1 MTPWTLTRKDN
12 NATLELPADMRWR
25 DEFDWQA
32 LAQSSVQYSL
42 GGSAIIQQGTMLAG
56 RPVTLGGEWIWL
68 DRATLETLAAWAD
81 VPELEITL
89 THPDGRQLNVCF
101 ARPAL
106 SDCAPVAY
114 RAPEDGTAQYEAPT
128 IHLMTI

>member
-12 NATLELPADMRWR
+12 NATLELPGDMRWR

-32 LAQSSVQYSL
+32 LAQSQVQYSL

-68 DRATLETLAAWAD
+68 DRATLTTLAAWAD
-81 VPELEITL
+81 VPELEMTL
-89 THPDGRQLNVCF
+89 AHPDGRQLNVCF

>member
-1 MTPWTLTRKDN
+1 MFVLTRKDN

-25 DEFDWQA
+25 DEFEWQA
-32 LAQSSVQYSL
+32 LAQSAVQYSL

-68 DRATLETLAAWAD
+68 DRATLTTLAAWAD
-81 VPELEITL
+81 VPELEMTL
-89 THPDGRQLNVCF
+89 AHPDGRQLNVCF

>member
-68 DRATLETLAAWAD
+68 DRATLLTLAAWAD
-81 VPELEITL
+81 VPELEMTL

-114 RAPEDGTAQYEAPT
+114 RAPEDGTAQYDAPT

>member
-1 MTPWTLTRKDN
+1 MFVLTRKDN
-12 NATLELPADMRWR
+12 NDSLELPADMRWR

-68 DRATLETLAAWAD
+68 DRATLTTLAAWAD
-81 VPELEITL
+81 VPELEMTL
-89 THPDGRQLNVCF
+89 AHPDGRQLNVCF

>member
-32 LAQSSVQYSL
+32 LAQSQVQYSL

-89 THPDGRQLNVCF
+89 THPDGRRLNVCF

>member
-68 DRATLETLAAWAD
+68 PRATLETLAAWAD
-81 VPELEITL
+81 V
-89 THPDGRQLNVCF
+89 PDGRQLNVCF

>member
-32 LAQSSVQYSL
+32 LAQSQVQYSL

-68 DRATLETLAAWAD
+68 DRATLTTLAAWAD
-81 VPELEITL
+81 VPELEMTL
-89 THPDGRQLNVCF
+89 AHPDGRQLNVCF

-106 SDCAPVAY
+106 SDLTPVAY

-128 IHLMTI
+128 LHLMTI

>member
-68 DRATLETLAAWAD
+68 DRATLTTLAAWAD
-81 VPELEITL
+81 VPELELTL
-89 THPDGRQLNVCF
+89 AHPDGRQLNVCF

>member
-1 MTPWTLTRKDN
+1 MITLTRKDN
-12 NATLELPADMRWR
+12 NDSLELPADMRWR

-68 DRATLETLAAWAD
+68 DRATLTTLAAWAD
-81 VPELEITL
+81 VPELEMTL
-89 THPDGRQLNVCF
+89 AHPDGRQLNVCF

>member
-32 LAQSSVQYSL
+32 LAQSQVQYSL

-81 VPELEITL
+81 VPELEMTL
-89 THPDGRQLNVCF
+89 AHPDGRQLNVCF

-128 IHLMTI
+128 LHLMTI

>member
-32 LAQSSVQYSL
+32 LAQSQVQYSL

-68 DRATLETLAAWAD
+68 PRTTLLTLAAWAD
-81 VPELEITL
+81 VPELEMTL
-89 THPDGRQLNVCF
+89 AHPDGRQLNVCF

>member
-32 LAQSSVQYSL
+32 LAQSQVQYSL

-68 DRATLETLAAWAD
+68 DRATLTTLAAWAD
-81 VPELEITL
+81 VPELEMTL
-89 THPDGRQLNVCF
+89 AHPDGRQLNVCF

>member
-1 MTPWTLTRKDN
+1 MFVLTRKDN
-12 NATLELPADMRWR
+12 NDSLELPADMRWR

-68 DRATLETLAAWAD
+68 DRATLTTLAAWAD
-81 VPELEITL
+81 VPELEMTL
-89 THPDGRQLNVCF
+89 VHPDGRQLNVCF

>member
-1 MTPWTLTRKDN
+1 MTAWTLTRKDN
-12 NATLELPADMRWR
+12 NDSLELPADMRWR

-68 DRATLETLAAWAD
+68 DRATLTTLAAWAD
-81 VPELEITL
+81 VPELEMTL
-89 THPDGRQLNVCF
+89 AHPDGRQLNVCF

>member
-32 LAQSSVQYSL
+32 LAQSQVQYSL

-81 VPELEITL
+81 VPELEMTL
-89 THPDGRQLNVCF
+89 AHPDGRQRNVCF

>member
-32 LAQSSVQYSL
+32 LAQSQVQYSL

>member
-1 MTPWTLTRKDN
+1 MGVLSPDSKFYRGLST
-12 NATLELPADMRWR
+12 ATDLVIVNL
-25 DEFDWQA
+25 
-32 LAQSSVQYSL
+32 L
-42 GGSAIIQQGTMLAG
+42 
-56 RPVTLGGEWIWL
+56 
-68 DRATLETLAAWAD
+68 TLAAWAD
-81 VPELEITL
+81 VPELEMTL
-89 THPDGRQLNVCF
+89 AHPDGRQRNVCF

>member
-12 NATLELPADMRWR
+12 NATLELPADMRWT

-32 LAQSSVQYSL
+32 LAQSNVQYSL
-42 GGSAIIQQGTMLAG
+42 GGAAIIQQGTMLAG

-68 DRATLETLAAWAD
+68 DRATLTTLAAWAD
-81 VPELEITL
+81 VPELEMTL
-89 THPDGRQLNVCF
+89 AHPDGRQLNVCF

>member
-1 MTPWTLTRKDN
+1 MFVLIRKDN
-12 NATLELPADMRWR
+12 QEKIELPADMRWR

-68 DRATLETLAAWAD
+68 DRATLTTLAAWAD
-81 VPELEITL
+81 VPELEMTL
-89 THPDGRQLNVCF
+89 AHPDGRQLNVCF

>member
-1 MTPWTLTRKDN
+1 MTAWTLTRKDN

-32 LAQSSVQYSL
+32 LAQSQVQYSL

-68 DRATLETLAAWAD
+68 PRATLEQIAAWAD

-106 SDCAPVAY
+106 SDLTPVAY
-114 RAPEDGTAQYEAPT
+114 AAPEDGTAQYEAPT
-128 IHLMTI
+128 LHLMTI

>member
-12 NATLELPADMRWR
+12 NTTLELPADMRWR

-68 DRATLETLAAWAD
+68 DRATLTTLAAWAD
-81 VPELEITL
+81 VPELEMTL
-89 THPDGRQLNVCF
+89 AHPDGRQLNVCF

>member
-68 DRATLETLAAWAD
+68 DRATLETLSAWAD
-81 VPELEITL
+81 VPELEMTL

-128 IHLMTI
+128 LHLMTI

>member
-1 MTPWTLTRKDN
+1 MFVLTRKDN

-25 DEFDWQA
+25 DEFEWQA
-32 LAQSSVQYSL
+32 LAQSQVQYSL

-68 DRATLETLAAWAD
+68 DRATLTTLAAWAD
-81 VPELEITL
+81 VPELEMTL
-89 THPDGRQLNVCF
+89 AHPDGRQLNVCF

-114 RAPEDGTAQYEAPT
+114 RAPEDGTAQYEAST
-128 IHLMTI
+128 LHLMTI

>member
-42 GGSAIIQQGTMLAG
+42 GGAAIIQQGTMLAG
-56 RPVTLGGEWIWL
+56 RPITLGGEWVWL
-68 DRATLETLAAWAD
+68 PRATLLTLAAWAD
-81 VPELEITL
+81 VPELEMTL
-89 THPDGRQLNVCF
+89 TTPDGRSYNTCF

-106 SDCAPVAY
+106 SNTTPVFYA
-114 RAPEDGTAQYEAPT
+114 APEDGTAQYEAPQ
-128 IHLMTI
+128 IHLLTI

>member
-1 MTPWTLTRKDN
+1 MNWTLTRKDN
-12 NATLELPADMRWR
+12 NDSLELPADMRWR

-68 DRATLETLAAWAD
+68 DRATLTTLAAWAD
-81 VPELEITL
+81 VPELEMTL
-89 THPDGRQLNVCF
+89 AHPDGRQLNVCF

>member
-12 NATLELPADMRWR
+12 NTTLELPADMRWR

-32 LAQSSVQYSL
+32 LAQSQVQYSL

-56 RPVTLGGEWIWL
+56 RPVTLAGEWIWL
-68 DRATLETLAAWAD
+68 DRATLTTLAAWAD
-81 VPELEITL
+81 VPELEMTL
-89 THPDGRQLNVCF
+89 AHPDGRQLNVCF

>member
-56 RPVTLGGEWIWL
+56 RPVTLTGEWIWL
-68 DRATLETLAAWAD
+68 DRATLTTLAAWAD
-81 VPELEITL
+81 VPELEMTL

>member
-1 MTPWTLTRKDN
+1 MFVLTRKDN
-12 NATLELPADMRWR
+12 NDTLELPADMRWR

-32 LAQSSVQYSL
+32 LAQSQVQYSL

-56 RPVTLGGEWIWL
+56 RPMTLGGEWIWL
-68 DRATLETLAAWAD
+68 DRATLTTLAAWAD
-81 VPELEITL
+81 VPELEMTL
-89 THPDGRQLNVCF
+89 AHPDGRQLNVCF

-106 SDCAPVAY
+106 SDYAPVAY

-128 IHLMTI
+128 IHLMII

>member
-1 MTPWTLTRKDN
+1 MPKLTRKDN
-12 NATLELPADMRWR
+12 NASLELPDDMRWR
-25 DEFDWQA
+25 DEFEWQA
-32 LAQSSVQYSL
+32 LAQSQVQYSL

-56 RPVTLGGEWIWL
+56 RPITLGGEWIWL
-68 DRATLETLAAWAD
+68 PRAMLLTLAEWAD
-81 VPELEITL
+81 VPELEMTL
-89 THPDGRQLNVCF
+89 SHAGRDYNVCF

-114 RAPEDGTAQYEAPT
+114 ATPEDGTAQYENPT

>member
-1 MTPWTLTRKDN
+1 MFVLTRKDN

-32 LAQSSVQYSL
+32 LAQSQVQYSL

-56 RPVTLGGEWIWL
+56 RPITLGGEWIWL
-68 DRATLETLAAWAD
+68 DRATLETLSAWAD
-81 VPELEITL
+81 VPELELTL
-89 THPDGRQLNVCF
+89 AHPDGRQLNVCF